1 MGEEVNP
8 RGMSEHIRPDMRD
21 ILLGVVCMA
30 VLALAVAF
38 NPPSGWMWA
47 PVVLW
52 MAADTALAALLPS
65 VLETWFPRLEYVP
78 FAFLLGELPAYVVAW
93 LGFAF
98 LLGMR

>member
-1 MGEEVNP
+1 
-8 RGMSEHIRPDMRD
+8 MRD
-21 ILLGVVCMA
+21 LLLGAACMA
-30 VLALAVAF
+30 VLALAVAS

-65 VLETWFPRLEYVP
+65 LLEARFPRLEYVP
-78 FAFLLGELPAYVVAW
+78 FAFLLWELPAYAVAW